1 MIIMMQEKTKPK
13 LRFPPDYKIDP
24 HTLAASRYGTLE
36 MVQLFGPEKK
46 FEQNL
51 KAQGQSAL
59 TMNRLYPNVEPRNI
73 AQEIAEKASLKYI
86 DPNRIRL
93 LEDATG
99 HDVIA
104 VNTALEE
111 VLSLEAKPYVNKAKT
126 GADTTQPAI
135 AMQLKEALEVTADS
149 IENLR
154 DITLEKAVD
163 WIKIPYMVVTH
174 GIDALPSVA
183 GRPLAFYA
191 EMLQSNLNF
200 IKFVHDNSLMAKWA
214 DVTGDH
220 HSSKALGIDG
230 IKLQEEYCKDL
241 GVGHMIAPAQI
252 PGLEFEADVFYSM
265 ARTGETLNN
274 ISHFIEDGKG
284 SDVDVFKDNNP
295 KKRKGSSGMPHKD
308 AKGGNPTT
316 EEQDMSLRN
325 YLEGLVQTALANCEM
340 PYARNLAASANARIN
355 FDNGFKFLDHGI
367 RNLASTIYWTD
378 LDEQR
383 SRERVSRSYGVVT
396 SEQVLTY
403 LTDSTKVS
411 NPMPRSEAHN
421 LIAEL
426 ATEAWKTKTQFFD
439 VLKKNDKVANRIDET
454 TLIEITDPFK
464 FLGESEKIVN
474 TVFERFHKKK
484 TLS

>member
-1 MIIMMQEKTKPK
+1 MIIMVQEKTQPKP
-13 LRFPPDYKIDP
+13 RFPKDYKVDP
-24 HTLAASRYGTLE
+24 HTLSAGRYGTLE
-36 MVQLFGPEKK
+36 MVQIFGPEKK
-46 FEQNL
+46 FEYNL

-59 TMNRLYPNVEPRNI
+59 TMSRLYPHIEPRSI
-73 AQEIAEKASLKYI
+73 AQEIDEKASLKYI
-86 DPNRIRL
+86 DPNRIRQ

-104 VNTALEE
+104 INTALEE
-111 VLSLEAKPYVNKAKT
+111 VLSPEAKPYVNKAKT
-126 GADTTQPAI
+126 SADTTQPATAI
-135 AMQLKEALEVTADS
+135 QLKEALEVTVDS
-149 IENLR
+149 AENLR
-154 DITLEKAVD
+154 DIMLEKAVD
-163 WIKIPYMVVTH
+163 WIKVPYMVLTH

-183 GRPLAFYA
+183 GRPPVFYA

-220 HSSKALGIDG
+220 HSARALGIDG

-284 SDVDVFKDNNP
+284 SDADVFIDKNP

-325 YLEGLVQTALANCEM
+325 YLQGLVQTALANCEM

-378 LDEQR
+378 INEQR

-403 LTDSTKVS
+403 LTDSTKTS
-411 NPMPRSEAHN
+411 KPLARSEAHD
-421 LIAEL
+421 IVAEL
-426 ATEAWKTKTQFFD
+426 ATKAWNNKTPFFNALLENEQ
-439 VLKKNDKVANRIDET
+439 VTSRIDKQ
-454 TLIEITDPFK
+454 TLEEITDPFK
-464 FLGESEKIVN
+464 YVGESEKIVN
-474 TVFERFHKKK
+474 TVFEKFHKKK
-484 TLS
+484 TFD